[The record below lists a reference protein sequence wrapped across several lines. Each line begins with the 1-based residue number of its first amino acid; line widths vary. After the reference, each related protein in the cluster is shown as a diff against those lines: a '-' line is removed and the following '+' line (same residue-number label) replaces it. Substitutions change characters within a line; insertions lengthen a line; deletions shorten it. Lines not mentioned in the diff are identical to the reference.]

1 MLIFRAHKST
11 YRKVLVWP
19 LTRTA
24 ARELVSCRS
33 WVSRAESNRVPRTA
47 ARELASDPEAK
58 KGPTPKGWP
67 NGGHKKM
74 ANPEGLATMSQ
85 AEKKKA

>member
-11 YRKVLVWP
+11 CRKVLVWP

-24 ARELVSCRS
+24 AREL
-33 WVSRAESNRVPRTA
+33 
-47 ARELASDPEAK
+47 ASGSEAK

-67 NGGHKKM
+67 ECGHKKM